1 MNRPKKTK
9 KIFVDFLK
17 YFIPYK
23 FHCLALFIVI
33 LLGLTASVLQPV
45 LWSKVITALVKQKL
59 HDLIAI
65 LVMMVSVY
73 LVMVTTKFS
82 QSIVT
87 SYLNKQVI
95 YDMQNLY
102 FHKMLSMNMSYFDK
116 TQNGIFIARIV
127 TDITQSVDIITNQI
141 VPALINLCK
150 LTIILVIMMRINLLL
165 TAITVFLMPI
175 TLWLYSI
182 NIKKMREK
190 QVELKQSNDSVVSMI
205 QQAVAGIKN
214 IKGLGL
220 KEIETELFLE
230 QNKIKTKKAYGFALF
245 VIGFQT
251 LLSVIGMLGE
261 ISVYVVGAYLTVI
274 AALSIEKFIQFVSY
288 SQQFGN
294 SSLSLINLVSDYQRI
309 IVNLLRLQDIGD
321 NGNAYH
327 EQFGVQEILYEG
339 GDIELKNVSYGYSDK
354 LILKDINLEIVKGQ
368 ITAIVGE
375 SGSGKSTLINLMMRL
390 YKENNGT
397 IKLNGI
403 DIKNLTEKSIRDY
416 ISVVSQ
422 QHFLFNASI
431 WDNFRYINPDIT
443 LEEIKDIC
451 EQCEM
456 DEIIEKLPEQYE
468 TIIYENGTNFSMGQ
482 LQRLSIARVLAKNT
496 PVILFDEPTSALDR
510 KAANKIR
517 KLIEKLKRDKT
528 IVIISHDFEFIQC
541 ADIIY
546 KIEKHNLI
554 QV

>member
-116 TQNGIFIARIV
+116 AQNGIFIARIV

-150 LTIILVIMMRINLLL
+150 LIIILVIMMRINLLL

-261 ISVYVVGAYLTVI
+261 ISV
-274 AALSIEKFIQFVSY
+274 
-288 SQQFGN
+288 
-294 SSLSLINLVSDYQRI
+294 